1 MNIAEE
7 VLRLLEATRK
17 KERLVRFGTIPAGY
31 VSGRPTVLF
40 DGESAASTK
49 TYPYLASYAP
59 AVGNRVALVR
69 AGATWLI
76 IGRVV

>member
-1 MNIAEE
+1 MNIAAE
-7 VLRLLEATRK
+7 VLRLLEATQK
-17 KERLVRFGTIPAGY
+17 SERIVRFGTIPATY
-31 VSGRPTVLF
+31 VSGRPAVLF
-40 DGESAASTK
+40 DGETSASIK

-59 AVGNRVALVR
+59 TIGHRVALIR